1 MNVPHDV
8 RGHFA
13 TLILVKLPA
22 QWNGNQRASHT
33 DRLDSAVE
41 SVQSD
46 VEWEQGIRISRIWAW
61 QNSNAALA
69 WQHSQVLTSGRV
81 DLVSHCFSFRSK
93 PI

>member
-41 SVQSD
+41 SVQRD
-46 VEWEQGIRISRIWAW
+46 AEWKEIG
-61 QNSNAALA
+61 
-69 WQHSQVLTSGRV
+69 
-81 DLVSHCFSFRSK
+81 
-93 PI
+93 

>member
-33 DRLDSAVE
+33 DRLDKAVE

-46 VEWEQGIRISRIWAW
+46 AEWKKGIGV
-61 QNSNAALA
+61 NS
-69 WQHSQVLTSGRV
+69 
-81 DLVSHCFSFRSK
+81 
-93 PI
+93 

>member
-33 DRLDSAVE
+33 DRLDKAVE

-46 VEWEQGIRISRIWAW
+46 AEWDQRIRTSRIWAW
-61 QNSNAALA
+61 QNPNAAVA
-69 WQHSQVLTSGRV
+69 WKTTDAQFGDNWLDKLLVL
-81 DLVSHCFSFRSK
+81 LW
-93 PI
+93 I

>member
-41 SVQSD
+41 SVQRD
-46 VEWEQGIRISRIWAW
+46 AEWKEIGREISLNRAW
-61 QNSNAALA
+61 QNQNAAVA
-69 WQHSQVLTSGRV
+69 WKTPDAQFGDNWLDKLLFLLWT
-81 DLVSHCFSFRSK
+81 
-93 PI
+93 